1 VNSIRFQRPVIVTRH
16 AEQRMVERGISEAML
31 LEVIDEGETRY
42 ADETHLWAFKA
53 FPTRNDNLVC
63 AVLVLESAVVVKT
76 VMHHFEVL

>member
-1 VNSIRFQRPVIVTRH
+1 MLSVRFQRPVIVTRH
-16 AEQRMVERGISEAML
+16 AQQRMVERGISEALL

-53 FPTRNDNLVC
+53 FPERHDNLVC
-63 AVLVLESAVVVKT
+63 AVLVLESAVVGKT

>member
-1 VNSIRFQRPVIVTRH
+1 MQSVRFQRPVIVTRH
-16 AEQRMVERGISEAML
+16 ARQRMMERGISEAML

-42 ADETHLWAFKA
+42 ADETHLWAFKS
-53 FPTRNDNLVC
+53 FPARHDNLVC

>member
-1 VNSIRFQRPVIVTRH
+1 MPNSEWWNVGYQRR
-16 AEQRMVERGISEAML
+16 L
-31 LEVIDEGETRY
+31 LEVIDEGDTRY

-53 FPTRNDNLVC
+53 FPARHDNLVC